1 MALQPVEGGGGIAG
15 SYQIISQRPDLL
27 VVGTNTVQDAV
38 TVTARDKIYGVTF
51 SFTRSTKSWEGG
63 AVQAAASF
71 YAGAI
76 QGLAAHPHVLGMTY
90 TQDVNQSGN
99 LIDSME
105 ITVGTDDGE
114 QAASFVWPLETLDGL
129 GVYSK
134 ADAVYANLVAVA
146 ESGQ

>member
-1 MALQPVEGGGGIAG
+1 MALQPAEGGGGVSGGYRIL
-15 SYQIISQRPDLL
+15 SQRPDLL
-27 VVGTNTVQDAV
+27 VTGGNNVQDAV
-38 TVTARDKIYGVTF
+38 TVTAQDKVYGIAF

-76 QGLAAHPHVLGMTY
+76 QGLAGHPHVQGMAY
-90 TQDVNQSGN
+90 TQDVNAAGN

-114 QAASFVWPLETLDGL
+114 QAASFTWPLETLDGTA
-129 GVYSK
+129 VYAK
-134 ADAVYANLVAVA
+134 ADAVYAQLLAVA
-146 ESGQ
+146 ESGG